1 MVCLTGAV
9 EKTNGL
15 LMLWI
20 PLAVGGNE
28 LTECTEGIAEV
39 RGEFLAVEIPEWL
52 AEKLRIGE
60 GDKVV
65 VHNAEGKFNI
75 CRAAKEVVH

>member
-9 EKTNGL
+9 EKTEGH

-20 PLAVGGNE
+20 PLAAGGSE
-28 LTECTEGIAEV
+28 LTACAEGIAEV

-52 AEKLRIGE
+52 AEKLGIGE
-60 GDKVV
+60 GDQVV
-65 VHNAEGKFNI
+65 VHNADGKFNI
-75 CRAAKEVVH
+75 FRAAKESVH